1 MGGFHLV
8 YLQPMI
14 TAAETEAR
22 FRAELA
28 ALLARYDGEPILH
41 QGVPLHNPATLEA
54 EDHYPGYAECGE
66 DVRMTVSIPSIVDPA
81 TYEIIREGMEI
92 DLGKYF
98 P

>member
-1 MGGFHLV
+1 
-8 YLQPMI
+8 MI

-28 ALLARYDGEPILH
+28 ALLARYDGEPILY
-41 QGVPLHNPATLEA
+41 QGATLHNPATLEA

>member
-1 MGGFHLV
+1 
-8 YLQPMI
+8 MI
-14 TAAETEAR
+14 TAAQTEAK

-28 ALLARYDGEPILH
+28 ALLARYDGDPIVYK
-41 QGVPLHNPATLEA
+41 GTSTPNRARLEA

-66 DVRMTVSIPSIVDPA
+66 DVRMTVSIPSIVDPV
-81 TYEIIREGMEI
+81 TYEIIRESVEI